1 MGKSRFL
8 VDMLNHVQFA
18 LFFFSYILWP
28 LFFSLH
34 FTLDSLPLRGI
45 SADWT
50 IKEGAA
56 ISLLTPLPGTKAKH
70 ASFMVSN
77 KKYWLCYIRQRKEN
91 VVLPSATN
99 TIQKIKFRKSLTKS
113 TKFCLDWTFFFFKWR
128 KKHPNLVLLDALK
141 IITKK
146 YYFPSNRPNFTEIPL
161 EGNTTNFSFW

>member
-1 MGKSRFL
+1 MFGQIQISCWHAKPCP
-8 VDMLNHVQFA
+8 VCTI
-18 LFFFSYILWP
+18 FFPYILWP
-28 LFFSLH
+28 LFSSLH

-70 ASFMVSN
+70 AIFMVSN

-99 TIQKIKFRKSLTKS
+99 TIQKIKLRKSLTKS
-113 TKFCLDWTFFFFKWR
+113 IKFCSDWTFFFFKRR
-128 KKHPNLVLLDALK
+128 KKHPSFVLLYALK
-141 IITKK
+141 IIKK
-146 YYFPSNRPNFTEIPL
+146 IL
-161 EGNTTNFSFW
+161 FSIQQTQLYRNSTWGQHNKFLFC